1 MPAAYTGPGRNI
13 AGKRPVSADLRG
25 PGCGLTART
34 RQARRAKFRLRVSK
48 HSPAMLGPKSQG
60 MAMNLYHCSIDLQN
74 NAKAMAFAVAVE
86 AWMEHLK
93 ANGVIQQ
100 WRLCRRKMG
109 FGAPRARDFLLEIE
123 VEDLTQ
129 LDKAFRFTA
138 TRDERVERL
147 YTTVHQM
154 VGEVDV
160 ALYRPFPD
168 PERAE
173 RMALI

>member
-1 MPAAYTGPGRNI
+1 
-13 AGKRPVSADLRG
+13 
-25 PGCGLTART
+25 
-34 RQARRAKFRLRVSK
+34 
-48 HSPAMLGPKSQG
+48 
-60 MAMNLYHCSIDLQN
+60 MNLYHCSVDLRDD
-74 NAKAMAFAVAVE
+74 AKALAFALAVE

-93 ANGVIQQ
+93 GNGVIEA
-100 WRLCRRKMG
+100 WRLCRRKLG

-123 VEDLTQ
+123 VRGMAQ
-129 LDKAFRFTA
+129 LDEAFRFTA
-138 TRDERVERL
+138 SSDEVVERL

-173 RMALI
+173 RMALV